1 MLQEGVKTSLDQRTL
16 ATKWMQEWTKE
27 INYKLFEIVK
37 KT

>member
-1 MLQEGVKTSLDQRTL
+1 MLQEEAKNSLDHRTL